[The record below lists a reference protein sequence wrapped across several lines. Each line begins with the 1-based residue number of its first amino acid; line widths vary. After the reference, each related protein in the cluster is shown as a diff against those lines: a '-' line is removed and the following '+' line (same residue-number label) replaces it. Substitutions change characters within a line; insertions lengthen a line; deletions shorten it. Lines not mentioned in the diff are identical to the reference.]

1 MADYKE
7 LYESLSRV
15 IPSLESEN
23 KRLSEENKAL
33 MAQRRQWEEDKV
45 KQQGMIQQLL
55 DTKNR
60 EHNEILEENQKLRE
74 QLRVARSM

>member
-1 MADYKE
+1 MSDYKE

-15 IPSLESEN
+15 IPSLEAEN
-23 KRLSEENKAL
+23 RRLSTENASL
-33 MAQRRQWEEDKV
+33 VAQRKQWEEEKV
-45 KQQGMIQQLL
+45 RQQGMIQQML
-55 DTKNR
+55 DTKNK